1 MLIKENRRIFIWCKL
16 HLRWTSKIYTI
27 KILTLTYMS
36 VHLHSSSYKNIYLV
50 SYFIAYFIYIR
61 ICMLLHT
68 HMVKCYYSFLFCTF
82 LVLFHSRQNT
92 CNLHKPYTKV
102 WYVDHYI
109 SFCKKYI
116 YERENKER
124 TREDCITVGNWK
136 YWVALCIWI
145 LLIRDTT

>member
-1 MLIKENRRIFIWCKL
+1 MNIKDL
-16 HLRWTSKIYTI
+16 HNQNSDINIHVCTATFLFVQKY
-27 KILTLTYMS
+27 
-36 VHLHSSSYKNIYLV
+36 IYLV

-61 ICMLLHT
+61 ICRLLHT

-116 YERENKER
+116 WEKIKREREKIVLPLEIENTESPFVYEYYSYEIQRRQKL
-124 TREDCITVGNWK
+124 G
-136 YWVALCIWI
+136 LH
-145 LLIRDTT
+145 